1 MLEKVQVSADVQAR
15 AWMAAFNQS
24 LARQDVAAVSRLF
37 QEDSHWRNLSGI
49 SWQIATFS
57 GAGNLSQELC
67 QRAREVDA
75 TSFEIDPEVLS
86 PRRSVVAGLEVME
99 AIFRFSSVNGPG
111 LGVVRLLNSKGAD
124 ALPMA
129 WTLSTLL
136 DIDKITH
143 ARSGKRAGAAD
154 DRDFSAPSWL
164 AQRQAEA
171 SFADREP
178 EVLVVGGGHAGIS
191 AAVELKRIGIDT
203 LVVDKQARVGDN
215 WRLRYNGLKLH
226 NKTPVNHLLYMPF
239 PPTWPD
245 YIPKDKLANW
255 LEAYVESMEVNFW
268 TATTFEGAEYDE
280 ATESW
285 KAKVRRGDGTVR
297 MLRPKHIVIATS
309 VSGTP
314 NIPNI
319 ATIEN
324 FNGKLLHSSKFS
336 GGAEWKDKSVVVMGT
351 GTSAHD
357 ICQELEANGAQV
369 TMVQRSP
376 TLVVNVEPSAQLYD
390 KIYLGEGP
398 PLAVRDL
405 LNSSYPLEVTKAAH
419 KLITKE
425 VRELDGPL
433 LSRLEKVGFRLEFG
447 EDGTGW
453 PLKFRTRGGGY
464 YFNVGCSD
472 LIADGKIKL
481 IQATDIEQFVADG
494 LALKDGST
502 LAAELV
508 VLATGYKGPG
518 HVVRTLFGGEV
529 AERVGPIW
537 GFDADTQEMRNM
549 WSRTA
554 QPGLWIT
561 GGSFSQCRIYSR
573 FIAMQIDA
581 IEAGRLEKAAT
592 PSRGH
597 ADREELVRA

>member
-171 SFADREP
+171 SFADRQP

-268 TATTFEGAEYDE
+268 TGTLFEGADYDE
-280 ATESW
+280 ATQTWS
-285 KAKVRRGDGTVR
+285 AKLRRGDGSVR
-297 MLRPKHIVIATS
+297 TLHPKHIVMATS

-314 NIPNI
+314 NIPDI
-319 ATIEN
+319 PTIEN
-324 FNGKLLHSSKFS
+324 FSNPVLHSSKFAR
-336 GGAEWKDKSVVVMGT
+336 GAEWKGKSVVVLGT

-357 ICQELEANGAQV
+357 ICQELQSSGAEV

-376 TLVVNVEPSAQLYD
+376 TLVVNVDPSAQLYD
-390 KIYLGEGP
+390 KIYLGNGP
-398 PLAVRDL
+398 ALEVRDL
-405 LNSSYPLEVTKAAH
+405 LNSSVPLEVTKAAH
-419 KLITKE
+419 KAITAE
-425 VRELDGPL
+425 VRELDAPL
-433 LSRLEKVGFRLEFG
+433 LSRLENAGFRLEFG
-447 EDGTGW
+447 EDGSGW

-472 LIADGKIKL
+472 LIADGKIRL
-481 IQATDIEQFVADG
+481 IQATEIKRFVRRG
-494 LALKDGST
+494 LELQDGSI
-502 LAAELV
+502 LNADLV
-508 VLATGYKGPG
+508 VLATGYKGPDY
-518 HVVRTLFGGEV
+518 VVRSLFGAEV

-537 GFDADTQEMRNM
+537 GFDPATQELRNM
-549 WSRTA
+549 WTRTA

-573 FIAMQIDA
+573 FIALQIDA
-581 IEAGRLEKAAT
+581 IEAGGLQKAIACDH
-592 PSRGH
+592 GQ
-597 ADREELVRA
+597 ADRPHH